1 MKHARLLVLGLVVAA
16 CAAAPMGPPLDG
28 REFLS
33 TSVTE
38 GGQDRPLVEGTRVR
52 LTFNDGQI
60 GASAGCNTMGGS
72 YRIEDGRL
80 LFEGGGMTEMGCDD
94 ARHAQDDWLFGF
106 LGARPTVSLEG
117 NDLTLE
123 AEGTTIELIDREV
136 ADPDRD
142 LVGPTWTVAS
152 IISGDA
158 VSSVPNGAVATL
170 TFADDG
176 RVDVQTGC
184 NEGSGS
190 YEVDGDRL
198 RFGDIVT
205 TDRACPDGAG
215 QLEAAVLAVLA
226 ADELVFEIDAAN
238 LQITAG
244 DIGLG
249 LVADP

>member
-1 MKHARLLVLGLVVAA
+1 MKSARLVLLGLVLAG
-16 CAAAPMGPPLDG
+16 CAAAPSGPTVDE

-38 GGQDRPLVEGTRVR
+38 DGQDRPLVDGTQIR

-60 GASAGCNTMGGS
+60 GASAGCNIMGGS

-106 LGARPTVSLEG
+106 LGSQPTISLDG
-117 NDLTLE
+117 SDLTL
-123 AEGTTIELIDREV
+123 AAGGTVVELVDREV

-158 VSSVPNGAVATL
+158 VSSVPNGVVATL

-176 RVDVQTGC
+176 RFDVQTGC
-184 NEGSGS
+184 NEGGGS

-198 RFGDIVT
+198 RFGDIET
-205 TDRACPDGAG
+205 TDIGCLGGAR

-226 ADELVFEIDAAN
+226 ADELAYEIDAAS
-238 LQITAG
+238 LQISAG
-244 DIGLG
+244 DRGLG
-249 LVADP
+249 LVAP